1 MVKTRKTIKTRKPKT
16 RKPKTRKIRGGI
28 AIIKPFIAAMVA
40 LAAVG
45 RTDAVGHGR
54 SGQLTRTLDV
64 AREGVFDDRLI
75 LTTNDPE
82 IIKAVELIG
91 LKPYSVPW
99 ELHSNNNKYIY
110 EPIDE
115 SRLTTEQKN
124 AVQRLTE
131 KLTDVKKKRG
141 IPDL

>member
-1 MVKTRKTIKTRKPKT
+1 MVKTRKTRKP
-16 RKPKTRKIRGGI
+16 RKPKTRKIRGGYRWGKI
-28 AIIKPFIAAMVA
+28 LTSLMVA
-40 LAAVG
+40 FAAVG